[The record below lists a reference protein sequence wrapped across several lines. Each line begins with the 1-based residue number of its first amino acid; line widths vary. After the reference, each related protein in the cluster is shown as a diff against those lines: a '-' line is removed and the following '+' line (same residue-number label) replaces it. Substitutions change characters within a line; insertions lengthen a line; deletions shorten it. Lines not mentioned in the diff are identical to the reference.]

1 MMWKILAQLGMI
13 LKYRLAAIRGMS
25 LVRINIRLWN
35 N

>member
-1 MMWKILAQLGMI
+1 MMWKIIAQLGMI
-13 LKYRLAAIRGMS
+13 LKYGRTAIRGMS